1 LGRKGERGC
10 LKRKPAPKMW
20 PIHRKEAVWTVMPK
34 PGPHSISRSL
44 PLVLIVR
51 DMLGF
56 AKTAKEAKNIISN
69 EKIMVDGKVR
79 RDERFLVGLMDV
91 ISVVDAKKS
100 YRVLPSGKGLVLHPI
115 DAKEASFKLCR
126 IENKHVVK
134 GGNVHLD
141 LHDGANSLIQVSSP
155 QNPEE
160 DVYHTLD
167 VLKLSVPDREVV
179 GHTKLTVS
187 APAIVIGGK
196 NMGKYGK
203 VVTIEKKPSKKRRDL
218 LVTLE
223 DTDGNQFQ
231 TILDFVFIL
240 GDTKPSI
247 SLPEAD

>member
-1 LGRKGERGC
+1 MGRKGERGH

-34 PGPHSISRSL
+34 PGPHSLSRSL

-51 DMLGF
+51 DMLKF
-56 AKTAKEAKNIISN
+56 AKTSKEAKKIISQ
-69 EKIMVDGKVR
+69 EKITVNGKVR

-91 ISVVDAKKS
+91 ISILDAKKS
-100 YRVLPSGKGLVLHPI
+100 YRVLPSRKGLFLHPI
-115 DAKEASFKLCR
+115 DSGEAAFKLCR
-126 IENKHVVK
+126 IEDKTVVK

-141 LHDGANSLIQVSSP
+141 LHDGVSSLIKVGNP

-167 VLKLSVPDREVV
+167 VLKLSVPDRELLW
-179 GHTKLTVS
+179 HTKLTVG
-187 APAIVIGGK
+187 APAIIIGGK
-196 NMGKYGK
+196 NIGKYGK
-203 VVTIEKKPSKKRRDL
+203 VTTIEKKPNQKRRDL
-218 LVTLE
+218 LVTIE
-223 DTDGNQFQ
+223 DKNGDQFQ

-240 GDTKPSI
+240 GDTEPSI